1 MRNAEVFMKV
11 KYRKVGDKLTIGL
24 VGELDHHS
32 AEQTKSAVD
41 DLVFKYE
48 PKNVIFDFSEL
59 SFMDSTGIGM
69 LLTRYK
75 TFNQRNISVY
85 VTGARGTV
93 EKLLKLSG
101 IYKIFTKIE
110 VAND

>member
-1 MRNAEVFMKV
+1 MKV
-11 KYRKVGDKLTIGL
+11 KYRKVGDKLTIGF

-32 AEQTKSAVD
+32 SDQTRSAVD
-41 DLVFKYE
+41 DLVLKYE

-75 TFNQRNISVY
+75 NFNQKNISVY